1 LKLFSPYSYH
11 YGRRSFNRCI
21 FLLLAFSTVLPISAQ
36 EPAAEEPTKNWFPL
50 PLIFWTPETRI
61 GGGVSV
67 TYVVK
72 QAGDSIRTPTA
83 WTATAIYTQ
92 RQQISTILAGRQYID
107 RGQRIYSGQAFYS
120 RFPNFFF
127 GVGNSTVDTS
137 DTYTPEEVG
146 FAATALF
153 QVKRG
158 LHVGPT
164 VEIDHQKLIKAER
177 NGLLARRAVRGSAA
191 HTNAGIG
198 VSAQWDDRDDQIFP
212 TRGRF
217 HQASTAY
224 FPEWFG
230 TDYPFLR
237 TILDARRYFFLPTEG
252 VLAAQLFGQLTAG
265 RPAFQKMAKVG
276 GASVMRGYFEGRYRD
291 RQMIAAQV
299 EWRQLV
305 WWRLGFNLFAG
316 IGDVAHDP
324 ADYRLNEF
332 KYSLGY
338 GIRFLVKSDTQL
350 YMRIEMAY
358 GKDSFYPVLGLGEA
372 F

>member
-1 LKLFSPYSYH
+1 
-11 YGRRSFNRCI
+11 
-21 FLLLAFSTVLPISAQ
+21 
-36 EPAAEEPTKNWFPL
+36 
-50 PLIFWTPETRI
+50 
-61 GGGVSV
+61 
-67 TYVVK
+67 
-72 QAGDSIRTPTA
+72 
-83 WTATAIYTQ
+83 
-92 RQQISTILAGRQYID
+92 
-107 RGQRIYSGQAFYS
+107 
-120 RFPNFFF
+120 
-127 GVGNSTVDTS
+127 
-137 DTYTPEEVG
+137 
-146 FAATALF
+146 
-153 QVKRG
+153 
-158 LHVGPT
+158 
-164 VEIDHQKLIKAER
+164 
-177 NGLLARRAVRGSAA
+177 
-191 HTNAGIG
+191 
-198 VSAQWDDRDDQIFP
+198 
-212 TRGRF
+212 
-217 HQASTAY
+217 
-224 FPEWFG
+224 
-230 TDYPFLR
+230 
-237 TILDARRYFFLPTEG
+237 
-252 VLAAQLFGQLTAG
+252 LAAQLFGQLTAG